1 MLEQSVN
8 SALERVRKKLWPDT
22 RHYLRISAERLS
34 KTTEE
39 FSQDNYRL
47 DFDTRRAGVFGKS
60 ICQGISNTKP
70 HLAIKLIRDSPLPG
84 DALSPHTGLD
94 YGDTRLHFSFDT
106 EPFVRLYKKFRCKM

>member
-1 MLEQSVN
+1 MLERSVN
-8 SALERVRKKLWPDT
+8 SALERVRKRSWPNS

-39 FSQDNYRL
+39 FSQDNDRF
-47 DFDTRRAGVFGKS
+47 DFDTRRPGVFGKS

-70 HLAIKLIRDSPLPG
+70 RLAIKLIRDSPLQG

-94 YGDTRLHFSFDT
+94 YGDRRLHFSFDT
-106 EPFVRLYKKFRCKM
+106 KRFVLLCKNFRWKM